1 MLNPNDIRFLDCEE
15 YILQVQL
22 CKFSPKGLYSPV
34 FPTGE
39 LDLPDNEADR
49 KRLKFNN
56 ILRNGLIV
64 VISLSVVQFFRLN

>member
-15 YILQVQL
+15 YILQVRL
-22 CKFSPKGLYSPV
+22 SKFSLGGLYSPV